1 MGHPCTRVCSDVS
14 WANCCFVYSGT
25 KSTLLFSCFPPTG
38 TSPAKS
44 SHRNATKKYRR
55 RRGHPSPNPSKT
67 ENQLAPHNF
76 FGISPAR
83 NFVDI
88 VVLRLFPLFNPA
100 AESLQ
105 VFCETLLAESRLTNT
120 IAWYHFHEKGQG

>member
-83 NFVDI
+83 NFVFI
-88 VVLRLFPLFNPA
+88 VVVHPFPAIQSCCRVFTSLSRDPA
-100 AESLQ
+100 GGKSAHQYYCLVSL
-105 VFCETLLAESRLTNT
+105 S
-120 IAWYHFHEKGQG
+120 

>member
-67 ENQLAPHNF
+67 ENQLPPHNF

-83 NFVDI
+83 IFVDI
-88 VVLRLFPLFNPA
+88 VVLHPFPLFSPA

-105 VFCETLLAESRLTNT
+105 VFRETLLAESRLTNT